1 MTPRSGV
8 GTLTH
13 GEDTVSTGGH
23 TPEYKPELSRGG
35 RIHLSG
41 FFCMF
46 LLLFSIWP
54 CIYNS
59 GKIINIPFLKV
70 HFAELFSADREEAK
84 LTNTALA
91 DQAAIKALETDV
103 WTAGLGGGEGTK
115 AMGLHGSR
123 TLSSFQLFPNG
134 SESTNEPTKP
144 ILETEVHKLAASLLT
159 EHGPWGRSREEL
171 LEKGTRT
178 SHSRDDKGHIEH
190 GRSSTAPPAGREGS
204 PVRPTQQHPE
214 LIRPTA
220 HISPNSGK
228 KRV

>member
-23 TPEYKPELSRGG
+23 SPEYKPELSRGG

-46 LLLFSIWP
+46 LFLFSIWP

-70 HFAELFSADREEAK
+70 PFAELFSADHEEAK

-123 TLSSFQLFPNG
+123 TLSSFQLCLNG

-144 ILETEVHKLAASLLT
+144 I
-159 EHGPWGRSREEL
+159 
-171 LEKGTRT
+171 
-178 SHSRDDKGHIEH
+178 
-190 GRSSTAPPAGREGS
+190 
-204 PVRPTQQHPE
+204 
-214 LIRPTA
+214 
-220 HISPNSGK
+220 
-228 KRV
+228 